1 MNRNNNPAPKLTES
15 RNQTANWS
23 SDAGLSVTVISTTEN
38 GTIAALKAARCLSTD
53 LDAAITLLKMEI
65 EPAHFLLCRSR
76 VSLKYTIN
84 RQRSSAR
91 EAGAMEADVDL
102 KIHVCRNWN
111 SDLQHILRRRSLVV
125 IGGKRHWW
133 VSREERL
140 ERVLRALGHHVIF
153 IDAVQEGNRTSEKS
167 NFLLS
172 FGRKGD
178 HLNNQ
183 KSTAGLIVG
192 AKTRKEGIW

>member
-1 MNRNNNPAPKLTES
+1 MNRNNNPAPKLTEN
-15 RNQTANWS
+15 RNQTSNWS
-23 SDAGLSVTVISTTEN
+23 SDAGLSVTVISTTDN
-38 GTIAALKAARCLSTD
+38 GTIAALKAARSLATD
-53 LDAAITLLKMEI
+53 LDAAITLLNMEI
-65 EPAHFLLCRSR
+65 VPARFPLYRSR

-84 RQRSSAR
+84 QQRSLVR
-91 EAGAMEADVDL
+91 KAGAIEADVDL
-102 KIHVCRNWN
+102 KIRLCRDWN
-111 SDLQHILRRRSLVV
+111 SGLQRILHRRSLVV

-140 ERVLRALGHHVIF
+140 ERVLRALGHHVVF